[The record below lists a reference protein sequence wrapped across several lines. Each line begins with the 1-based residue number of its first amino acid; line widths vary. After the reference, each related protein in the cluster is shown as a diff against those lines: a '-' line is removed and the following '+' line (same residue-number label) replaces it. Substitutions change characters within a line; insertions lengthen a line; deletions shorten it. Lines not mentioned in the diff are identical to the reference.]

1 MKRLENEA
9 FRTAFLLLW
18 PLVFYELCA
27 EAAFVACSF
36 CGITDSLFVTGAG
49 ALLALPF
56 LAAAYRRKQ
65 RRCRENGSRF
75 PGLRAEPEHKRRQN
89 CRIVSGSVL
98 SALAG
103 AGACLS
109 LNIVLQV
116 FFSPSGGWESTREA
130 VYRTSPAV
138 RLLVTVVLAPFV
150 EELVFRG
157 LFRLELGQH
166 MSTVPAALVTSLLF
180 GLYHG
185 NLSQGL
191 YAFCLSLC
199 LELVC
204 AWSGLLLPAV
214 AMHAGANAAAAGF
227 TAFAALAGQT
237 AACARFL
244 QSLPDGEA
252 VLRPQA
258 AIAFAAA
265 GVCTTAVS
273 LYKTKEVF
281 QKL

>member
-18 PLVFYELCA
+18 PLVFYELCT
-27 EAAFVACSF
+27 EMAAWLCAF
-36 CGITDSLFVTGAG
+36 CGIEDSLFVTGAG

-56 LAAAYRRKQ
+56 LAAAYRRKK
-65 RRCRENGSRF
+65 RCCGNSRF
-75 PGLRAEPEHKRRQN
+75 QSVRTETEQKTMRHV
-89 CRIVSGSVL
+89 RIVLGSVWA
-98 SALAG
+98 ALAG
-103 AGACLS
+103 AGACLF
-109 LNIVLQV
+109 LNMVLQM
-116 FFSPSGGWESTREA
+116 FFSPSDGWESIREA

-157 LFRLELGQH
+157 LFRMELGRH
-166 MSTVPAALVTSLLF
+166 MSPVSAALVTSVLF

-185 NLSQGL
+185 NLSQGV

-214 AMHAGANAAAAGF
+214 ALHAGANAAAAVF
-227 TAFAALAGQT
+227 TALAVFAGQT
-237 AACARFL
+237 GACARFL
-244 QSLPDGEA
+244 QLLPDGGS

-258 AIAFAAA
+258 AIAFAAVGA
-265 GVCTTAVS
+265 CTTAVS

>member
-18 PLVFYELCA
+18 PLVFYELCI
-27 EAAFVACSF
+27 EMAAWLCAF
-36 CGITDSLFVTGAG
+36 CGIEDSLFVIGAG

-56 LAAAYRRKQ
+56 LAAAYRRKKI
-65 RRCRENGSRF
+65 CCGNSRSQSVHK
-75 PGLRAEPEHKRRQN
+75 EPECKRKRN
-89 CRIVSGSVL
+89 GRIAAG
-98 SALAG
+98 SALAAFAG
-103 AGACLS
+103 AGACLF
-109 LNIVLQV
+109 LNMVLLA
-116 FFSPSGGWESTREA
+116 FLSPSGGWESTREA

-150 EELVFRG
+150 EGLVFRG
-157 LFRLELGQH
+157 LFRMELGRH
-166 MSTVPAALVTSLLF
+166 MSPVPAALVTSVLF

-185 NLSQGL
+185 NLSQGV

-214 AMHAGANAAAAGF
+214 ALHAGANAAAAVF
-227 TAFAALAGQT
+227 TALAVFAGQT
-237 AACARFL
+237 GACVRLL
-244 QSLPDGEA
+244 QLLPDGGS

-258 AIAFAAA
+258 AIAFAAVGA
-265 GVCTTAVS
+265 CTTAVS